1 MKVLA
6 WYSGIVMAFLN
17 IYMLADMLEGNDIS
31 GNVWGM
37 AFYIPVLVF
46 VVLYLKGKKGV

>member
-1 MKVLA
+1 MKALA
-6 WYSGIVMAFLN
+6 WYSGIVMALMN

-37 AFYIPVLVF
+37 AFYLPVLVF
-46 VVLYLKGKKGV
+46 IVLYLKGKKGV